1 MKLVFS
7 RHGESEANV
16 QRVYWNQPG
25 RFPLTPKGR
34 QQAEALAD
42 ALAEFTFAALY
53 CSPVQ
58 RAVETAQIVGR
69 RFGLTPQVADG
80 LREYS
85 VGILEGRTYSQ
96 ETENLYGQARRQWIE
111 QGNFDARIEADEN
124 HPSESY
130 NDIAAR
136 FMPMIAGL
144 EARYRDTDATL
155 LLISHGGT
163 LGAMLPLLLANVDLA
178 YPIEHPMGYTNPIV
192 AELREGGWVCLRWGK
207 EWLL

>member
-1 MKLVFS
+1 VKLVFS

-16 QRVYWNQPG
+16 QHVYWNQPE

-42 ALAEFTFAALY
+42 ALADLRFSALY
-53 CSPVQ
+53 CSPVL
-58 RAVETAQIVGR
+58 RALETAQIVGR

-80 LREYS
+80 LREYH

-96 ETENLYGQARRQWIE
+96 KTYDLYGQARMQWVRH
-111 QGNFDARIEADEN
+111 GNFDARIEGG
-124 HPSESY
+124 ESY

-136 FMPMIAGL
+136 FMPMIEAL
-144 EARYRDTDATL
+144 EAQYRDKDASL

-163 LGAMLPLLLANVDLA
+163 LGAMLPLLLSNVAQA
-178 YPIEHPMGYTNPIV
+178 YPLDHPMGYANPIV
-192 AELREGGWVCLRWGK
+192 AELRDGAWVCLRWG
-207 EWLL
+207 EETLME

>member
-25 RFPLTPKGR
+25 RFPLTPRGR

-42 ALAEFTFAALY
+42 ALTGYSFSALY
-53 CSPVQ
+53 CSPVL
-58 RAVETAQIVGR
+58 RALETAQIVGW

-80 LREYS
+80 LREYD

-96 ETENLYGQARRQWIE
+96 ETEELYQQARMQWVPH
-111 QGNFDARIEADEN
+111 GNLDARVEGG
-124 HPSESY
+124 ESY
-130 NDIAAR
+130 NDVTAR

-144 EARYRDTDATL
+144 EAQYRDQDASL
-155 LLISHGGT
+155 LLIGHGGT
-163 LGAMLPLLLANVDLA
+163 LSAMLPLLLANVDLV
-178 YPIEHPMGYTNPIV
+178 YPSEHPMGYANPIV
-192 AELREGGWVCLRWGK
+192 AELRDGEWVCLRWG
-207 EWLL
+207 EEAMAE

>member
-16 QRVYWNQPG
+16 QHVYWNQPG

-42 ALAEFTFAALY
+42 GLADFQFSALY
-53 CSPVQ
+53 CSPVL

-80 LREYS
+80 LREYD
-85 VGILEGRTYSQ
+85 VGVLEGQTYSE
-96 ETENLYGQARRQWIE
+96 ETEDLYWQAKMQWVKHNNL
-111 QGNFDARIEADEN
+111 DARIEGG
-124 HPSESY
+124 ESY

-144 EARYRDTDATL
+144 EARYRDTKATL
-155 LLISHGGT
+155 LLIGHGGT
-163 LGAMLPLLLANVDLA
+163 LGAMLPLLLSNVDLA

-192 AELREGGWVCLRWGK
+192 AEQRDGEWVCLSWGK
-207 EWLL
+207 EKLL

>member
-42 ALAEFTFAALY
+42 ALADHRFAALY

-58 RAVETAQIVGR
+58 RALETAQIVGR

-80 LREYS
+80 LREYH
-85 VGILEGRTYSQ
+85 VGVLEGRTYSEQ
-96 ETENLYGQARRQWIE
+96 TTALKRQTELQWVEQDDYG
-111 QGNFDARIEADEN
+111 ARIEGG
-124 HPSESY
+124 ESY

-144 EARYRDTDATL
+144 EARYRDTLATL

-163 LGAMLPLLLANVDLA
+163 LGAMLPLLLSNVDLA
-178 YPIEHPMGYTNPIV
+178 YPLAHPMGYANPIV
-192 AELREGGWVCLRWGK
+192 AELREGGWVCLSWGGEK
-207 EWLL
+207 LL